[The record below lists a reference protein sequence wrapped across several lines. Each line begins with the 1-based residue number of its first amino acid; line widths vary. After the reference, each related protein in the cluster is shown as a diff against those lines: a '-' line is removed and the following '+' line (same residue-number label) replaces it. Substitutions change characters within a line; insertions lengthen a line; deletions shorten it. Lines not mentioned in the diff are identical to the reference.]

1 MGLSNVRPTSG
12 ELTAI
17 RWEVTDRVATVWLHR
32 PHRHNAWTGTMHTE
46 FRQVMADLEHRDDVR
61 AVVVTGTPPAFCVGG
76 DSKALTDHG
85 ERGGYDSGLP
95 AEPATPGGGDR
106 LDADMA
112 WQLGYRLP
120 IIAAVNGACAGVG
133 LSLVLFCDLRF
144 VAAAAKLTTAAP
156 KLGLPAEYGASW
168 MLPRLVGVTR
178 ANDLLLSGRVVTG
191 AETADWGLWNGVE
204 ADGEATLEAAR
215 ALRSPARGDRRP
227 ERRHDDQAPDRR
239 RSPAP
244 RSRRLGHRFTPPPR
258 RSDGH
263 RRVPRRRRRPHREAP
278 THLLSDEIPAHPSR
292 HNLITPPAM
301 RFRPTPHATTSS
313 HHQR

>member
-1 MGLSNVRPTSG
+1 LSTDTHDTDAAGR

-17 RWEVTDRVATVWLHR
+17 RWAVDDRVATVWLHR
-32 PHRHNAWTGTMHTE
+32 PHRHNAWTGTMHSE

-76 DSKALTDHG
+76 DSKALADHG

-95 AEPATPGGGDR
+95 PEPARPGGGAG
-106 LDADMA
+106 LDADIV

-120 IIAAVNGACAGVG
+120 IIAAVNGACAGIG

-144 VAAAAKLTTAAP
+144 VSATAKLTTAAP
-156 KLGLPAEYGASW
+156 KLGLPAEYASSW

-204 ADGEATLEAAR
+204 ADGEAALAA
-215 ALRSPARGDRRP
+215 ALRYGRLLADTVGPNAVTMTKHQIADDLI
-227 ERRHDDQAPDRR
+227 RHD
-239 RSPAP
+239 PAA
-244 RSRRLGHRFTPPPR
+244 SVADSLRLLDEAMGTAEYREGVSALTEKRPP
-258 RSDGH
+258 
-263 RRVPRRRRRPHREAP
+263 
-278 THLLSDEIPAHPSR
+278 
-292 HNLITPPAM
+292 N
-301 RFRPTPHATTSS
+301 F
-313 HHQR
+313 